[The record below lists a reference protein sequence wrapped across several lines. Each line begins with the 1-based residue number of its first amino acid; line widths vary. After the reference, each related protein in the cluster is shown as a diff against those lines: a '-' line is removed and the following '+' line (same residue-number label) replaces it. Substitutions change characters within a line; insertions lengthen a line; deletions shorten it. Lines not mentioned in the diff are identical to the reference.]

1 MSAFGMDSFAEV
13 ESVAVDVYTS
23 AYRVSGTVRTRFTR
37 VADILNQHQLTSAHL
52 AVEHATVSEH
62 LAAGESI
69 AAPTAVVS
77 LDEILVMI
85 APDLVGEARSE
96 MRIPKRAVRA
106 QLAIPPL
113 RITGSIH
120 VPTGGRPIDGLLNVT
135 DRFMAM
141 TDVTITS
148 EAFPHLERSATAVA
162 LRRDRAHVLLV
173 PNDDDPDALLAD
185 VLDERTAE
193 TWLRSGDEPE

>member
-1 MSAFGMDSFAEV
+1 MSAFGMDSFGEV
-13 ESVAVDVYTS
+13 GSVAVDVYTS
-23 AYRVSGTVRTRFTR
+23 AYRVSGTIRTRFTR
-37 VADILNQHQLTSAHL
+37 VADILNQLTAAHL
-52 AVEHATVSEH
+52 PIEHATVSEH
-62 LAAGESI
+62 VDTGGSI
-69 AAPTAVVS
+69 GAPSAVVS
-77 LDEILVMI
+77 LQEILVMI
-85 APDLVGEARSE
+85 APELIGEARSD

-113 RITGSIH
+113 RVTGSIH

-135 DRFMAM
+135 DLFLAM

-148 EAFPHLERSATAVA
+148 EAFPQLERSAKAVA

-173 PNDDDPDALLAD
+173 ADDENPDALLAD

-193 TWLRSGDEPE
+193 AWLRTGDEPG

>member
-1 MSAFGMDSFAEV
+1 MTTFAMDSFTEV
-13 ESVAVDVYTS
+13 EAVGVDVFTS
-23 AYRVSGTVRTRFTR
+23 AYHVSGTVRTPFTR
-37 VADILNQHQLTSAHL
+37 VADILNRLTLTGAHL
-52 AVEHATVSEH
+52 HVEQATVTEH
-62 LAAGESI
+62 VDPDGALG
-69 AAPTAVVS
+69 APSAFVA

-85 APDLVGEARSE
+85 APELLGEARSD

-113 RITGSIH
+113 RVNGWIH

-135 DRFMAM
+135 DPFLAM

-148 EAFPHLERSATAVA
+148 EAFPQLARSATAVA

-173 PNDDDPDALLAD
+173 ADDEHPDALLAD

-193 TWLRSGDEPE
+193 AWLRSGDE